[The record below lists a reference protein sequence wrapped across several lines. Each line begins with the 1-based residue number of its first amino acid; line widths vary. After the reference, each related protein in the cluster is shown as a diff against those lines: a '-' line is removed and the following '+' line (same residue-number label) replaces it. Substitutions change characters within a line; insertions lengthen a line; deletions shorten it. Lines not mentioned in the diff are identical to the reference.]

1 MVNKE
6 ELSALQLDI
15 FDKITK
21 NDVGGL
27 KMNLAELKTTV
38 DFVDEN
44 GMTPLQ
50 HSCYKMNKEAVQ
62 SLLDQVREQFIKNN
76 NLL

>member
-6 ELSALQLDI
+6 ALSALELDI
-15 FDKITK
+15 LEKITK
-21 NDVGGL
+21 NDVGSL
-27 KMNLAELKTTV
+27 KTLLSQLKTTV

-50 HSCYKMNKEAVQ
+50 HACYKTNKESVQ
-62 SLLDQVREQFIKNN
+62 LLLDQVKNCPN
-76 NLL
+76 SFA

>member
-6 ELSALQLDI
+6 ELSDLQAEI

-27 KMNLAELKTTV
+27 KMALAQLKTTV

-50 HSCYKMNKEAVQ
+50 HACYKMNKEAVQ
-62 SLLDQVREQFIKNN
+62 SLLDQVRLIFLSN
-76 NLL
+76 